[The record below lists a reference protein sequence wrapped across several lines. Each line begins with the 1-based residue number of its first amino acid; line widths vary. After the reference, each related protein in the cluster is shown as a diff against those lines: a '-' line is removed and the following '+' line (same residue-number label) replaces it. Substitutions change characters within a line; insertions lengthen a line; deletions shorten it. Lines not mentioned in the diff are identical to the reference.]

1 MPVDIEY
8 GISYQIIL
16 NHPIDYYSELLPI
29 CIKCRIMIEL
39 EEFKQSHLL
48 KKEKIYKL
56 TLFPMKEFDEQLY
69 KHQLFK
75 DYFHSCVDFFE
86 DYMEEDKYKL
96 VRDYTYYVKNNNNL
110 PPPMNKEEYLQLWN
124 KFIQMNDDNYGC
136 FNEDYDIV
144 YRDFMIQ
151 RIIHN
156 EEKFNEIKSLEQ
168 ELLNLVTLTETHKEI
183 IDNVLEELKDN
194 VKWHGLV
201 LDRD

>member
-124 KFIQMNDDNYGC
+124 KFIHMND
-136 FNEDYDIV
+136 NESFSKNFSIV
-144 YRDFMIQ
+144 YRDFKIQ

-156 EEKFNEIKSLEQ
+156 EEKMNEIKSLEQ
-168 ELLNLVTLTETHKEI
+168 ELLNLVTLTEKQKEI
-183 IDNVLEELKDN
+183 IDIVLEELKGN
-194 VKWHGLV
+194 VNWHGLR
-201 LDRD
+201 LDHN